1 MSPFLIYIAA
11 ASGGHSRDGAN
22 VAISTTPN
30 GWRTRGR
37 ILEAAGRFF
46 ARAGYVTLRMG
57 DVSAGAGVS
66 MAAHKDRR

>member
-1 MSPFLIYIAA
+1 M
-11 ASGGHSRDGAN
+11 
-22 VAISTTPN
+22 AISTTPN

-37 ILEAAGRFF
+37 ILEAARRFF